1 MSSQEVAS
9 KSADEQE
16 VGEQDESSPTGHPPE
31 KKLTVAWEPSPFWH
45 DRLIEAGMLLSLAS
59 YYVVGNDN
67 LGANRVFH
75 INPLYSLPF
84 LLIFALL
91 SWYRLPFAVALLPMT
106 LPYYYLAKPV
116 YRHYSFELAE
126 IVLAVCVIIA
136 IVQLLLKR
144 QSWPYYLSWSELRAR
159 IGPFLVP
166 ILVFILAAAISVFIA
181 YARRDALRA
190 FREEV
195 FDPIVYL
202 LLALYCLR
210 ARSDVTRLLLA
221 LFGSAFLVALEGL
234 AQYVLFKNHLA
245 LDTDGVRRIT
255 AVFGS
260 ANNIGLYFDY
270 SLPIGIALLLFSRR
284 NDFGPARTGL
294 VKALVILALLPM
306 LAALYMSQS
315 RGAWI
320 AIGLV
325 VVALVVLALPTRKM
339 MLVAAGALVV
349 VGGAI
354 FYVKRSIILNYFIEG
369 HQSITGISTVSKR
382 LYLWLSALRMIR
394 DRPWFGFGLNNW
406 LCYYSDNTVCNIPAL
421 KNHHYWI
428 LNIPGTTLSTGLADE
443 PTLSHPHN
451 IFLDVWVSMGVFG
464 LLAFLAL
471 IVLFFWLLARQLRH
485 IHMLRDKTDSS
496 LHWMVM
502 GVGAAMLAGLGQGLG
517 DSAFLEQDMA
527 FSFWIL
533 VVALLLL
540 RVFSQT
546 PWRGRIASTSESAVV
561 SAPPGVS
568 EAPV

>member
-16 VGEQDESSPTGHPPE
+16 ENAQDESSPTGHPPQ
-31 KKLTVAWEPSPFWH
+31 KKLMVAWRPSPFWH

-91 SWYRLPFAVALLPMT
+91 SWYRLSFAIALLPMT

-116 YRHYSFELAE
+116 YSHYSFELAE
-126 IVLAVCVIIA
+126 IVLAVCVTIA
-136 IVQLLLKR
+136 VVQLLLKR
-144 QSWPYYLSWSELRAR
+144 QRWPYYLSWSELRAR

-166 ILVFILAAAISVFIA
+166 MLVFILAATISVFIA

-210 ARSDVTRLLLA
+210 ARSDITRLLLA

-234 AQYVLFKNHLA
+234 VQYVLFKNHLA

-354 FYVKRSIILNYFIEG
+354 FYVKRSSILNYFIEG
-369 HQSITGISTVSKR
+369 HQSISGISTVSKR

-471 IVLFFWLLARQLRH
+471 IVLFFWLLVRQLKH
-485 IHMLRDKTDSS
+485 IHMSRDKTDSS
-496 LHWMVM
+496 LRWMVM

-527 FSFWIL
+527 FCFWIL

-546 PWRGRIASTSESAVV
+546 PWRGRIASTSESA
-561 SAPPGVS
+561 GVS